1 MVWYLQLC
9 MSLAHFFGKPYGFW
23 VTGLVSGS
31 QALTTWSKL
40 GLSDY
45 LFKCLQDKAE
55 DLRVIYK
62 QKNSSL
68 LNDSTFKGKKLFPF

>member
-31 QALTTWSKL
+31 QGANITRIEQKSYINAQETLTSRPL
-40 GLSDY
+40 
-45 LFKCLQDKAE
+45 
-55 DLRVIYK
+55 
-62 QKNSSL
+62 
-68 LNDSTFKGKKLFPF
+68 PP

>member
-31 QALTTWSKL
+31 QPAWLI
-40 GLSDY
+40 
-45 LFKCLQDKAE
+45 
-55 DLRVIYK
+55 RVIECFSNVTDELVCEFVLPNVELTELQRMWK
-62 QKNSSL
+62 RPPDNPMVGL
-68 LNDSTFKGKKLFPF
+68 LFY